1 MGGRATAARTS
12 TAACSRGSAQGGSPR
27 CSGACRLTAGFW
39 YLLAPDAAPSS
50 RISPTNGQL
59 QRGRPSPV
67 MGDGDAAGERR
78 RRDARLPGPDY
89 GPPPRKAAA
98 ARVRA
103 PFCQLR
109 RYRHHWHDQDELCM
123 GFPGSEHHSTA
134 QRCAAPRTRARWS
147 CCAPPFAAPT
157 RPTGDGLRFS
167 R

>member
-12 TAACSRGSAQGGSPR
+12 KGGSPR

-67 MGDGDAAGERR
+67 MGDG
-78 RRDARLPGPDY
+78 LPGPDY